1 MASSPSLSREG
12 HGIARDAMAL
22 FAVKNG
28 YATETATGTVT
39 LDDTYPS
46 IIGIDPGGAG
56 RDVTLDAEA
65 TSDGLTRVIVN
76 RADAA
81 EDLTVKDDGGGTI
94 GTISQN
100 EAALFHCNGT
110 AWSLVFIITGALS

>member
-22 FAVKNG
+22 FAVKDL
-28 YATETATGTVT
+28 YATETAAGTVT

-46 IIGIDPGGAG
+46 IVGIDPGGAG

-65 TSDGLTRVIVN
+65 TSGGMVRLIVN

-81 EDLTVKDDGGGTI
+81 EDLTVKDDGASTI

-100 EAALFHCNGT
+100 EAGLFHCNGA
-110 AWSLVFIITGALS
+110 AWSLVFIVTGALS

>member
-22 FAVKNG
+22 FAVKDL
-28 YATETATGTVT
+28 YATETAAGTVT

-46 IIGIDPGGAG
+46 IVGIDPGGAG

-81 EDLTVKDDGGGTI
+81 RSAPSRRMRPRSFIATVLRGP
-94 GTISQN
+94 SCSSSP
-100 EAALFHCNGT
+100 AP
-110 AWSLVFIITGALS
+110 